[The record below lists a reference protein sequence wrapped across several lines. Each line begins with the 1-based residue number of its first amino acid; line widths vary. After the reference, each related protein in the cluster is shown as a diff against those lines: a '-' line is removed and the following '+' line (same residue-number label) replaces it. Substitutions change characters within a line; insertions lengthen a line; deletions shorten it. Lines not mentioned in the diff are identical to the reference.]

1 MKKFLAL
8 ALAVLMLL
16 SLAACGEKT
25 PVTNDENTT
34 PSSQQTEDPG
44 QQEQTQLDNEDE
56 GQSEDPDQSASKND
70 ENNPASMLPENFFMV
85 APGLDLY
92 KIGNDFMDGSSDF
105 WRYIGEGLYEIYY
118 WDNDRFVDSG
128 CTCGMESFLEFTA
141 DYLKDCTK
149 TDETKE
155 ICGVTCVKYTD
166 ILGTEYYLNEE
177 SNLIFEIWYKDATR
191 AAYAVTTWDTTVTEF
206 PVAAPQK

>member
-1 MKKFLAL
+1 
-8 ALAVLMLL
+8 MLL
-16 SLAACGEKT
+16 SLVACGEKT
-25 PVTNDENTT
+25 PASNNENTT
-34 PSSQQTEDPG
+34 PSSQQTENPG
-44 QQEQTQLDNEDE
+44 QQEQTQPDNKDN
-56 GQSEDPDQSASKND
+56 GQDPTQSANKND

-118 WDNDRFVDSG
+118 WDNGGFVDSG
-128 CTCGMESFLEFTA
+128 CTCRMESFLEFTA

-149 TDETKE
+149 NDETKE

-206 PVAAPQK
+206 PVDAPQK

>member
-1 MKKFLAL
+1 MI
-8 ALAVLMLL
+8 L

-25 PVTNDENTT
+25 PASNNENTT
-34 PSSQQTEDPG
+34 PSSQQTENPG
-44 QQEQTQLDNEDE
+44 QQEQIQPDNEDE
-56 GQSEDPDQSASKND
+56 GQSEDPDQSASIND

-85 APGLDLY
+85 VPGLDLY

-118 WDNDRFVDSG
+118 WDNGGFVDSG
-128 CTCGMESFLEFTA
+128 CTCRMESFLEFTA
-141 DYLKDCTK
+141 DYLKDCTL
-149 TDETKE
+149 TDEMKE

-206 PVAAPQK
+206 PVDAPQK

>member
-1 MKKFLAL
+1 MKKILPVAL
-8 ALAVLMLL
+8 AILMLL
-16 SLAACGEKT
+16 SLVACGEKT
-25 PVTNDENTT
+25 PASNNENTT

-56 GQSEDPDQSASKND
+56 GQSEEPDQSANKND

-191 AAYAVTTWDTTVTEF
+191 AAYTVTTWDTTVTEF
-206 PVAAPQK
+206 PVDAPQK

>member
-1 MKKFLAL
+1 MKKILPVAL
-8 ALAVLMLL
+8 AILMLL
-16 SLAACGEKT
+16 SLVACGEKT
-25 PVTNDENTT
+25 PASNNENTT
-34 PSSQQTEDPG
+34 PSSQQTENPG
-44 QQEQTQLDNEDE
+44 QQEQTQPDNKDN
-56 GQSEDPDQSASKND
+56 GQDSTQSANKND
-70 ENNPASMLPENFFMV
+70 ENTPASMLPENFFMV

-118 WDNDRFVDSG
+118 WDNGGFVDSG

-206 PVAAPQK
+206 PVDAPQK

>member
-1 MKKFLAL
+1 MKKIFAL
-8 ALAVLMLL
+8 VLVLLMIL
-16 SLAACGEKT
+16 SLAACGEKA
-25 PVTNDENTT
+25 PASNNENTT
-34 PSSQQTEDPG
+34 PSSQQTENPG
-44 QQEQTQLDNEDE
+44 QQEQTQPDNKDN
-56 GQSEDPDQSASKND
+56 GQDPTQSANKND

-118 WDNDRFVDSG
+118 WDNGGFVDSG

-206 PVAAPQK
+206 PVDAPQK

>member
-1 MKKFLAL
+1 MKKILPVAL
-8 ALAVLMLL
+8 AILMLL
-16 SLAACGEKT
+16 SLVACGEKT
-25 PVTNDENTT
+25 PASNNENTT
-34 PSSQQTEDPG
+34 PSSQQTENPG
-44 QQEQTQLDNEDE
+44 QQEQTQPDNKDN
-56 GQSEDPDQSASKND
+56 GQDPTQSANKND

-118 WDNDRFVDSG
+118 WDNDGFVDSG

-141 DYLKDCTK
+141 DYIKDCTK
-149 TDETKE
+149 TSDTKE

-166 ILGTEYYLNEE
+166 ILGTEYYLDEA
-177 SNLIFEIWYKDATR
+177 SNLIFEVWYKDATR

>member
-1 MKKFLAL
+1 MKKIFAL
-8 ALAVLMLL
+8 VLVLLMIL
-16 SLAACGEKT
+16 SLAACGEKA
-25 PVTNDENTT
+25 PASNNENTT
-34 PSSQQTEDPG
+34 PSSQQTENPG
-44 QQEQTQLDNEDE
+44 QQEQTQPDNKDN
-56 GQSEDPDQSASKND
+56 GQDPTQSANKND

-105 WRYIGEGLYEIYY
+105 WRYIGDGLYEIYY
-118 WDNDRFVDSG
+118 WDNDGFVDSG

-206 PVAAPQK
+206 PVDAPQK